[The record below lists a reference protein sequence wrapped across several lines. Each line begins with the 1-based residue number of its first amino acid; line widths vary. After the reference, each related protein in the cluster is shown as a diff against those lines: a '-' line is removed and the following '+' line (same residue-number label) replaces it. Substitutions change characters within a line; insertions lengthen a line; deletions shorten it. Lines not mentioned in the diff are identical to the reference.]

1 MHVELLDGRLNF
13 VRRFGPIA
21 VACALVLACASAA
34 LAADGRVTGT
44 ITGLPTG
51 SAFSAVTA
59 VNDHGAI
66 GARTSAPT

>member
-34 LAADGRVTGT
+34 LAADGT